1 MAAVAAILTNVK
13 VPIMFDKTAEWIASC
28 QTYEGGFSAV
38 PGQHRSHGFCD
49 VIRIT

>member
-1 MAAVAAILTNVK
+1 MFTRGAYLAAVSAILANIK

-38 PGQHRSHGFCD
+38 PGECM
-49 VIRIT
+49 